1 MPRTS
6 PERRRLLLDIH
17 GWTALCLGL
26 LLYLVV
32 VTGMVSVVADEI
44 GSWSSPLRTS
54 PVHTVPAGINGAVRS
69 LSREVPAR
77 HHEEVTVFART
88 GGRLQT
94 FFHDHGTHPD
104 TGELAA
110 RGVEFDLDPVT
121 FEVLDRREGWSDE
134 IERRNRSSALSHFL
148 TELHIRLHIPDP
160 YGLWLTALAGFAVSV
175 ALVTGLFMQ
184 RRPLRN
190 LLTWRRRAERTVA
203 ARDSHV
209 VTGTWI
215 LPFFLLVAV
224 TGSYL
229 SFVFSIGFPAM
240 AEVAYEG
247 DEVALFGT
255 LFGVPAA
262 ADPRPS
268 RQADLDAM
276 ITDVKARSG
285 TEPNFVAIERWGR
298 ADSVVTMFTGPAA
311 GDIGNRSYVYG
322 GADGEFRFEKPVF
335 GTSPSPAG
343 SLAAAIDPLHFGSF
357 AGVLSKVVWV
367 ALGFM
372 GARVVMTG
380 LLYGCR
386 RRGDEP
392 AWRLAHRVVYWMGYG
407 LPMALAAAAYGYFP
421 ARAAGLTETGGYIAS
436 AFLLAVALATVVL
449 FVARSPA
456 SLKRSLQGISGVLLL
471 GLPWLRQ
478 LCGGPGWS
486 GALQAGVDVVIVM
499 DAVLLAAGAALL
511 LPAVARRGQEATNG
525 GRRQEVLQAAGTE

>member
-6 PERRRLLLDIH
+6 PERRRQLLEIH
-17 GWTALCLGL
+17 GWSALCLGL

-44 GSWSSPLRTS
+44 GSWSSPLRTG
-54 PVHTVPAGINGAVRS
+54 PVHTVPAGIDRAVRS

-104 TGELAA
+104 SGELAA
-110 RGVEFDLDPVT
+110 RGVEFDLDPAT

-134 IERRNRSSALSHFL
+134 IESRNGASALAHFL
-148 TELHIRLHIPDP
+148 AELHIRLHIPDP

-175 ALVTGLFMQ
+175 ALVTGFVMQ
-184 RRPLRN
+184 GRPLRN
-190 LLTWRRRAERTVA
+190 LFTWRRRAERTVA

-215 LPFFLLVAV
+215 LPFFLLVAL

-247 DEVALFGT
+247 DEVALFET

-268 RQADLDAM
+268 GQADLDAM
-276 ITDVKARSG
+276 IRDVEARSG
-285 TEPNFVAIERWGR
+285 TRPNFVAIERWGR

-311 GDIGNRSYVYG
+311 GGIGNRSYVYG

-335 GTSPSPAG
+335 GTSPSVAG

-357 AGVLSKVVWV
+357 AGVPSKVVWV

-386 RRGDEP
+386 RRREEP
-392 AWRLAHRVVYWMGYG
+392 AWRFARRLVCWMGYG

-421 ARAAGLTETGGYIAS
+421 SRAAGVVETGSYVAL
-436 AFLLAVALATVVL
+436 AFLLAAALATVLL
-449 FVARSPA
+449 FVTTSAA
-456 SLKRSLQGISGVLLL
+456 SLKRTLQGLCGVLLL

-486 GALQAGVDVVIVM
+486 AALDYGVEVVVVM
-499 DAVLLAAGAALL
+499 DVVLLAAGTAFL
-511 LPAVARRGQEATNG
+511 LPAVTRRRREAMDG
-525 GRRQEVLQAAGTE
+525 ERPREALQAARSE